1 MRTKLCL
8 HGFSRKQGS
17 PSFDDKK
24 PFSVPQNPAFTS
36 VMEQEG
42 GSAIIE
48 NRMEEGALPY

>member
-24 PFSVPQNPAFTS
+24 SFSVPENPAFTS